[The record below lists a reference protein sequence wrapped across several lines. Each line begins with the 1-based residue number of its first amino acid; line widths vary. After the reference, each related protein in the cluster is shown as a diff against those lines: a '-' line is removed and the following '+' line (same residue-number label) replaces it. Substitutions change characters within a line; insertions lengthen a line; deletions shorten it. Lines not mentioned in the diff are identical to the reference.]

1 MLDNPLWS
9 EGAQAARLA
18 ELMADTADP
27 AKELPLRRDV
37 RTSARSIQM
46 ERHNG
51 ETGVLARPF
60 PVPHLSHPA
69 TGTARI

>member
-37 RTSARSIQM
+37 RSVYTM